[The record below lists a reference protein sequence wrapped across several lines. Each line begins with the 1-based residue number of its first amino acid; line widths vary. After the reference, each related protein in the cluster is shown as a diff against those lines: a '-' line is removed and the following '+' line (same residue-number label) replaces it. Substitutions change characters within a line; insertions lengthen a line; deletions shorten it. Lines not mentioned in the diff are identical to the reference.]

1 MKKIYNAPTTKTVVI
16 SVNKNVLTT
25 TSIAVGTQSVNGS
38 AALGREDNSWDIWGN
53 NDLDEE

>member
-16 SVNKNVLTT
+16 NVNKNVLTT